1 MARKGS
7 NYLLMYSQVILG
19 PNSSNSGQVTR
30 LLLELVLYEESPKFA
45 FPKVGPSIA
54 NRKELD
60 S

>member
-1 MARKGS
+1 MGLTA
-7 NYLLMYSQVILG
+7 
-19 PNSSNSGQVTR
+19 VTQAKFPR

-54 NRKELD
+54 NRKELV